1 MNVAGVRSGVRRV
14 PGFSCALERL
24 RLGHSHPRAKVAL
37 EGGNPQVLSDA
48 YRLCR
53 SIIDAIQKVPVSWAL
68 LTGSG
73 GIYRKISRI
82 RQILDIGPP

>member
-1 MNVAGVRSGVRRV
+1 MNVAGFGSGVRRV
-14 PGFSCALERL
+14 PGFSCTLERI
-24 RLGHSHPRAKVAL
+24 RSGHSHPLEKVAL

-48 YRLCR
+48 YRLRR
-53 SIIDAIQKVPVSWAL
+53 SIIDTIQKASELAL

-73 GIYRKISRI
+73 GLYRKISRI